1 MFPVKMV
8 LSYIS
13 RFMTLLPGDIVATG
27 TPSGVAMGM
36 NSPKYLQPGDY
47 VELGIEGLGE
57 MGQRIVAG

>member
-1 MFPVKMV
+1 
-8 LSYIS
+8 
-13 RFMTLLPGDIVATG
+13 
-27 TPSGVAMGM
+27 MGM